1 MRSRRKRL
9 FWIIPAFVVG
19 TAIPLALW
27 FREGLPHALR
37 SADDANAPGTDQ
49 AVGQPYDAFES
60 SAPPPVL
67 GDRTHMAWSPA
78 DPDAVDRDWL
88 PPRYQQTDADAVLVS
103 LADDMWSWRA
113 GDRIVISVPHTGATF
128 ESVIDRVVTSLGDN
142 RSYVGRLVGEDQPH
156 LVVVTVGSMNAYAH
170 VGTPQGSYELVGN
183 RHFGWLMPTAS
194 MDRHVDYSKPDYII
208 LPNDTLSQ
216 P

>member
-1 MRSRRKRL
+1 M
-9 FWIIPAFVVG
+9 G
-19 TAIPLALW
+19 TAIALALW

-37 SADDANAPGTDQ
+37 SAGDATALGSDQ
-49 AVGQPYDAFES
+49 VVEQPHDAFES
-60 SAPPPVL
+60 SASPSVL
-67 GDRTHMAWSPA
+67 ADRTRVAWSQA
-78 DPDAVDRDWL
+78 DPHAVDRDWL
-88 PPRYQQTDADAVLVS
+88 PPQHQEGDADAILVS
-103 LADDMWSWRA
+103 LADEISSWRE